1 MVKSTNDA
9 MMTRAV
15 GLSSVNSNLKA
26 VWDTSHSRAMAV
38 LTSQGIKRLERFL
51 HVPLI
56 SKMEAM
62 LPTIDKLM
70 AKKIVRRELTVV
82 LGLSIKP
89 NHISRNKSLT
99 WMNNKEFNGNSM
111 A

>member
-1 MVKSTNDA
+1 MVKSTNDE
-9 MMTRAV
+9 MTTSAF
-15 GLSSVNSNLKA
+15 GSVNWNLKA
-26 VWDTSHSRAMAV
+26 AWATSHSRAMAV

-62 LPTIDKLM
+62 MPTIDKLI
-70 AKKIVRRELTVV
+70 ARKIVRRELIVV

-99 WMNNKEFNGNSM
+99 WMNNKECNGNSI